1 VVGREAG
8 IAEGRLPWWT
18 VGRMLTTG
26 LLLTLMALVIVGGS
40 AYVRIGT
47 LQEAQKPLQLS
58 QRLLGEIGRLH
69 DAITELDRTASGF
82 RKTPTPAW
90 AQAVQ
95 NASTQARDRVARVRR
110 SSRDSPALLHL
121 LDRLQPQLDAR
132 LTDFERAITRTEPD
146 RIDTDL
152 ADMQQIVA
160 SMVDE
165 EQAHLA
171 ALLARSEAR
180 ANRTRQ
186 LILGVSVATTVL
198 VAVCARW
205 ITRRITAPAK
215 RVTAAARRV
224 VEGDLSRRAEIT
236 GPRELAQMAH
246 AVNASMT
253 AMVAARDEA
262 MAAAAAKSAFLATM
276 SHEIRTPMNAVIG
289 MTGLLLGTDLD
300 RRQRELVQT
309 VHASGESLLVI
320 INDILD
326 FSKIEAGE
334 LALDERPFRLRSCV
348 QQAID
353 LVALT
358 ADAKELS
365 LSTDFTDDCPENV
378 VGDPIRL
385 RQILVNLIGNAV
397 KFTEH
402 GGVTVTLRQAADR
415 TAKDG
420 QVAVRI
426 AVRDTGIG
434 IAADRLDRLFLP
446 FSQVDASIGRG
457 YGGSGLGL
465 VISRRLAEAMK
476 GEITVESEAGTGST
490 FTLTVVFGQADP
502 DVDVPEVT
510 PPSVRVGRSLHVLV
524 AEDNPINQ
532 RVAQLLLEQR
542 GHRVELVADGA
553 EAVEAVRRTRF
564 DMVLMDV
571 QMPVLDGLAA
581 TERIHADPPSHGVPR
596 IVALTAN
603 AMVDDRSATRRAGMD
618 GFLAKPLREAD
629 LDVALAMAAADADV
643 RAEMIGDSVEDGMRT
658 WIATMTR
665 SSADQQR
672 IAEILQHFAD
682 RLPDT
687 LTRMDQAVDRADH
700 RGLARLAHGLKGSAA
715 TLGAERLAALSAD
728 LEDCARRSTPTEKLL
743 DGVREQAHLVQAAAR
758 ELAGGLAHTS

>member
-1 VVGREAG
+1 VVDPGAG
-8 IAEGRLPWWT
+8 ISQGRLPWWT
-18 VGRMLTTG
+18 VGRMLTAG
-26 LLLTLMALVIVGGS
+26 LLLALMALVIVGSS

-47 LQEAQKPLQLS
+47 LQETQRPLQLS

-69 DAITELDRTASGF
+69 DALIELDRSAGGY

-90 AQAVQ
+90 AQAVE
-95 NASTQARDRVARVRR
+95 NASSLALDRAARVRR
-110 SSRDSPALLHL
+110 SSRDSAPLQQL

-132 LTDFERAITRTEPD
+132 LVAFERAIARSEPD
-146 RIDTDL
+146 RIDADL
-152 ADMQQIVA
+152 ADMQQLVA
-160 SMVDE
+160 SMVDN
-165 EQAHLA
+165 EQSHLA
-171 ALLARSEAR
+171 ALLAGSEAR

-186 LILGVSVATTVL
+186 LILWVSAASAVL
-198 VAVCARW
+198 VAICARW
-205 ITRRITAPAK
+205 ITRRITAPAR

-246 AVNASMT
+246 AVNVSMT

-262 MAAAAAKSAFLATM
+262 VATAAAKSAFLATM

-289 MTGLLLGTDLD
+289 MTGLLLDTDLD

-309 VHASGESLLVI
+309 VHTSGESLLVI

-334 LALDERPFRLRSCV
+334 LALDERPFRLRSCL

-353 LVALT
+353 LIALT
-358 ADAKELS
+358 ADAKGLR
-365 LSTDFTDDCPENV
+365 LGTDFADDCPDAV
-378 VGDPIRL
+378 VGDGIRL

-402 GGVTVTLRQAADR
+402 GEVTVTLQQAADR
-415 TAKDG
+415 KVDTG
-420 QVAVRI
+420 HIAVRI

-434 IAADRLDRLFLP
+434 IAPDRLDRLFLP

-457 YGGSGLGL
+457 YGGTGLGL
-465 VISRRLAEAMK
+465 VISRRLAEAMN
-476 GEITVESEAGTGST
+476 GEITVESEPGTGST
-490 FTLTVVFGQADP
+490 FTLTVAFGQADP
-502 DVDVPEVT
+502 GTVIPEAM
-510 PPSVRVGRSLHVLV
+510 PPVVRTGRSLHILV

-532 RVAQLLLEQR
+532 RVVQLLLEQR

-553 EAVEAVRRTRF
+553 QAVEAVRRTRF
-564 DMVLMDV
+564 DLVFMDV
-571 QMPVLDGLAA
+571 QMPILDGLAA
-581 TERIHADPPSHGVPR
+581 TERIRADPPPHGVPR

-629 LDVALAMAAADADV
+629 LDVALSAAAAHADV
-643 RAEMIGDSVEDGMRT
+643 QAEMTDSAVMDAMRT
-658 WIATMTR
+658 WIDTMTR
-665 SSADQQR
+665 SSADRQR

-687 LTRMDQAVDRADH
+687 LARMEKASDRADH

-715 TLGAERLAALSAD
+715 TLGAERFAVLCAG
-728 LEDCARRSTPTEKLL
+728 LEDSARRSESTEEPLRQ
-743 DGVREQAHLVQAAAR
+743 VREQAQLVQEAAR
-758 ELAGGLAHTS
+758 ELAGGLAHAP